1 LAWRGDAREATLPAD
16 ETRMSRI
23 RVVGNAAL
31 GAAAQHTASHE
42 RPARMSANG
51 PDDQRFVEL
60 RSLLLGEDFRRLD
73 EVTARVEKIDAHVG
87 DAKRLETATA
97 EVLVEAFRKAEVAHH
112 RELTSAVAPLVVSAI
127 RSEIKNSKEM
137 MVEALYP
144 ITGRLVTAAVAG
156 AFRDLVEQL
165 NGRIDSL
172 MSANVWRLRMRALM
186 TGRSMAEVAMAES
199 GVANLKQA
207 LLLERGS
214 GRVLAN
220 WPPTAQEGDRTE
232 LASGLIAAITEFAA
246 TVYANS
252 GGELRMLD
260 LGSSHVF
267 LRASAR
273 VIVAAEFSGE
283 LSGSRERRL
292 DEAFLTIVERHE
304 QDEDGFSAQM
314 LDDAL
319 ETALS
324 DEPAKPASK
333 KPIIVAATLAAALA
347 LWAAW
352 EPATRAWREHRIRGA
367 FDAAMAA
374 HGALKEFPLRLEV
387 DHERGRVILRGLT
400 ADEAE
405 PQAIVEAIERDAKPY
420 RTERDVK
427 VVVLAPQA
435 ADLQADGARSGA
447 HLAEM
452 RVALDRLRAEAD
464 APAAKLRRFIDG
476 FAVFFTEQDTI
487 VDRPAVIAGLDELAA
502 LLKATN
508 EGLRVVGYADESGS
522 PASNRAASRK
532 RADKIVSMLVQRG
545 VAREKLAL
553 VPRST
558 FDPIADTG
566 LDAVRSRRV
575 VFERP
580 YAREFDQR

>member
-1 LAWRGDAREATLPAD
+1 
-16 ETRMSRI
+16 
-23 RVVGNAAL
+23 
-31 GAAAQHTASHE
+31 
-42 RPARMSANG
+42 
-51 PDDQRFVEL
+51 
-60 RSLLLGEDFRRLD
+60 
-73 EVTARVEKIDAHVG
+73 
-87 DAKRLETATA
+87 
-97 EVLVEAFRKAEVAHH
+97 
-112 RELTSAVAPLVVSAI
+112 
-127 RSEIKNSKEM
+127 
-137 MVEALYP
+137 
-144 ITGRLVTAAVAG
+144 
-156 AFRDLVEQL
+156 
-165 NGRIDSL
+165 
-172 MSANVWRLRMRALM
+172 
-186 TGRSMAEVAMAES
+186 
-199 GVANLKQA
+199 
-207 LLLERGS
+207 
-214 GRVLAN
+214 
-220 WPPTAQEGDRTE
+220 
-232 LASGLIAAITEFAA
+232 
-246 TVYANS
+246 
-252 GGELRMLD
+252 MLD
-260 LGSSHVF
+260 LGSTHVF
-267 LRASAR
+267 LRASAQ

-304 QDEDGFSAQM
+304 KDEEGFTAQM
-314 LDDAL
+314 LDEAL
-319 ETALS
+319 ETALA

-333 KPIIVAATLAAALA
+333 KPIIIAATLAAALA

-352 EPATRAWREHRIRGA
+352 EPATRAWREHRIRAA

-435 ADLQADGARSGA
+435 ADLQADGARTGA
-447 HLAEM
+447 QIATLETWLVEA
-452 RVALDRLRAEAD
+452 RTALDRLRAEAD

-487 VDRPAVIAGLDELAA
+487 VDRATVKAGLDELAA
-502 LLKATN
+502 LLKTTG
-508 EGLRVVGYADESGS
+508 ESLRVVGYADESGS
-522 PASNRAASRK
+522 PSSNRAASRK

-545 VAREKLAL
+545 VAREKLVL

-566 LDAVRSRRV
+566 LDAARSRRV